1 MLFSKYVVE
10 CDNDKTLVQEL
21 LNIRSGRIHHAL
33 GKTNVLK
40 VLQKSEN
47 SLGLIDEDP
56 ESHQPPMLRSIQV
69 NYIGNGIKV
78 GQFRSNKLVILCPEL
93 EEWVVRAIEEIANLN
108 PKIDAKTLKYNPEM
122 FRKSL
127 GRLIQ
132 LNSSYIITLR
142 NVMTT
147 T

>member
-1 MLFSKYVVE
+1 
-10 CDNDKTLVQEL
+10 
-21 LNIRSGRIHHAL
+21 
-33 GKTNVLK
+33 
-40 VLQKSEN
+40 
-47 SLGLIDEDP
+47 
-56 ESHQPPMLRSIQV
+56 
-69 NYIGNGIKV
+69 
-78 GQFRSNKLVILCPEL
+78 RSNKLVILCPEL